1 MNPSYMLGQ
10 LKWVQFALASVAVN
24 VAVMKAAA
32 AAAHFAYYER
42 ALVREQRGQCPKGDA
57 VSLFKDAHRCGCEP
71 FNAETFGGGRPSIL
85 FYEERHDHDR
95 DEGRY

>member
-24 VAVMKAAA
+24 VAVMRAAA
-32 AAAHFAYYER
+32 AAVHVAYER